1 MCIYTY
7 ICVYIHTPLT
17 RTSLFQ
23 TVLIGRSTTA
33 AAYENMLGRD
43 SQGRALQLA
52 SSGSRDLPL
61 MKYSFYHPEGE
72 VDSRG
77 AVAEYPAL
85 VSRLDKI

>member
-1 MCIYTY
+1 
-7 ICVYIHTPLT
+7 
-17 RTSLFQ
+17 
-23 TVLIGRSTTA
+23 
-33 AAYENMLGRD
+33 MLGRD